1 MRNRPE
7 IDLAKELA
15 VVPTMERRKKMP
27 PSFLSLT
34 AGGLLGL
41 Y

>member
-1 MRNRPE
+1 MKNRPE

-15 VVPTMERRKKMP
+15 VYQLWREGKMP